1 MPIYEYRC
9 DACGFQK
16 EHLQKMSDAA
26 LTACPECGKASYQKL
41 LSAAGFQLK
50 GSGWYATDFKGG
62 SKPATQPADNP
73 PPCQGGSGACTP
85 CAAS

>member
-9 DACGFQK
+9 DSCGSQK
-16 EHLQKMSDAA
+16 EHLQKMSDPQ
-26 LTACPECGKASYQKL
+26 LTTCPACGQESYNKL

-62 SKPATQPADNP
+62 SKPAPKADSA

-85 CAAS
+85 CAAN

>member
-9 DACGFQK
+9 DSCGSQK
-16 EHLQKMSDAA
+16 EHLQKMSDPQ
-26 LTACPECGKASYQKL
+26 LTTCPACGKESYTKL
-41 LSAAGFQLK
+41 LSAAGFHLK
-50 GSGWYATDFKGG
+50 GNGWYATDFKGG
-62 SKPATQPADNP
+62 NKPAPKGDST